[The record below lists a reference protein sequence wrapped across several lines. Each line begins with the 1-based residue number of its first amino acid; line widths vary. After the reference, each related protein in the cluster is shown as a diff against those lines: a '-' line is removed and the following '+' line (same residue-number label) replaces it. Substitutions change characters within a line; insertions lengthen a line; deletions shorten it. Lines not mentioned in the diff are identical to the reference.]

1 MISLPEDFVILKFFE
16 LGFYP
21 KYNKFN
27 NVYQCSCPICREGK
41 SLGKKRRCY
50 YIPKNENIFC
60 HNCGWSGKPLRWI
73 KEVSGTTDKDIIK
86 ELKDHVRD
94 AKDIIDRD
102 QDTKP
107 DFKVTTL
114 PKDCINL
121 SDELQLDFYNN
132 SNVVTAVRH
141 LIKERRLDTAVNKPS
156 ALYVSLTDMVHKN
169 RLVIPFFNESDE
181 IEFYQTRTVLNKD
194 KKVKPKY
201 LGKVNAEKT
210 LFNIDRVSSD
220 HDCVYIFEGP
230 INAFFTKNSVAV
242 AGITERGKSFTQR
255 QEEQLNTTLKWYDKT
270 WILDSQWVDQ
280 ASLVKSEVLL
290 KQGERVFIW
299 PEKFGRKF
307 KDFNDIAIACKID
320 EIKWKFIEKNTFDGI
335 EGIVRLSEIKKY
347 IPLGTLCVFQEYLF
361 VIISSLTNLPP
372 ISYIL
377 INPLPNIF
385 TLLFDGLG

>member
-86 ELKDHVRD
+86 ELKDHVPD
-94 AKDIIDRD
+94 AEDIVERSE
-102 QDTKP
+102 DTKP
-107 DFKVTTL
+107 NFKVTTL
-114 PKDCINL
+114 PKDSINL
-121 SDELQLDFYNN
+121 SDELQLDFYSN
-132 SNVVTAVRH
+132 SSVVTAVKH
-141 LIKERRLDTAVNKPS
+141 LIKERRLDIAVNKPS

-169 RLVIPFFNESDE
+169 RLVIPFFNEHDE

-194 KKVKPKY
+194 NKVKPKY

-230 INAFFTKNSVAV
+230 INAFFTKNSIAV
-242 AGITERGKSFTQR
+242 AGITERGKSFT
-255 QEEQLNTTLKWYDKT
+255 
-270 WILDSQWVDQ
+270 
-280 ASLVKSEVLL
+280 
-290 KQGERVFIW
+290 
-299 PEKFGRKF
+299 
-307 KDFNDIAIACKID
+307 
-320 EIKWKFIEKNTFDGI
+320 
-335 EGIVRLSEIKKY
+335 
-347 IPLGTLCVFQEYLF
+347 
-361 VIISSLTNLPP
+361 
-372 ISYIL
+372 
-377 INPLPNIF
+377 
-385 TLLFDGLG
+385 

>member
-86 ELKDHVRD
+86 ELKDHVPD
-94 AKDIIDRD
+94 AEDIVERSE
-102 QDTKP
+102 DTKP
-107 DFKVTTL
+107 NFKVATL
-114 PKDCINL
+114 PKDSINL
-121 SDELQLDFYNN
+121 SDELQLNFYNS

-141 LIKERRLDTAVNKPS
+141 LIKERRLDTAINKPS
-156 ALYVSLTDMVHKN
+156 SLYVSLTDMVHKN
-169 RLVIPFFNESDE
+169 RLVIPFFNEHDE

-194 KKVKPKY
+194 NKVKPKY

-210 LFNIDRVSSD
+210 LFNIDRVSND

-230 INAFFTKNSVAV
+230 INAFFTKNSIAV

-299 PEKFGRKF
+299 PEKFGKRF

-320 EIKWKFIEKNTFDGI
+320 EIKWSFIEKNTFDGI

-347 IPLGTLCVFQEYLF
+347 RNQTYL
-361 VIISSLTNLPP
+361 N
-372 ISYIL
+372 
-377 INPLPNIF
+377 
-385 TLLFDGLG
+385 